1 VRLKLT
7 FLIAKAI
14 SQVSPKLGTSLA
26 ILGDKK
32 LILLVINLVLHAN
45 YAAAGNEHLVS
56 ASSQITSINSKLG
69 NQDIKILSPLGL
81 VARYDY
87 RPGFSNSFYID
98 YKLVSDSKGILLNS
112 YGFGGDYSILGG
124 MTKRYSS
131 GDDHS
136 FEFYYGYRLSVFAGF
151 SFGTY
156 DFGNVDNS
164 QLFLPGEKIK
174 TKGRFSGFETG
185 LGMEFNLG
193 GDNILMVRLSS
204 SSPTIEN
211 SSKQSANVLSIS
223 AGLGKTL

>member
-1 VRLKLT
+1 MRLKLT

-14 SQVSPKLGTSLA
+14 SQVSLKLGPSLA
-26 ILGDKK
+26 IIGDKK
-32 LILLVINLVLHAN
+32 LTFLVIYLAL
-45 YAAAGNEHLVS
+45 YASYSAAGNEHLVS

-69 NQDIKILSPLGL
+69 SQDIKILSPLGL

-87 RPGFSNSFYID
+87 RPGFSNSLYVD

-136 FEFYYGYRLSVFAGF
+136 FEFYYGYRLTVFAGL
-151 SFGTY
+151 SFGAY

-164 QLFLPGEKIK
+164 QLFLSGEKIK

-185 LGMEFNLG
+185 LGMEFNLA
-193 GDNILMVRLSS
+193 GDSILILRLSY
-204 SSPTIEN
+204 SSPSIEN
-211 SSKQSANVLSIS
+211 SSKQSANFLSIS